1 MVLQRNRPYIL
12 NLVFSIRLQRP
23 PSTSGVIP
31 LQLGSSLRLLVFT
44 LELQLTRGPPPEQEC
59 QDLASQV
66 GTVL

>member
-31 LQLGSSLRLLVFT
+31 HQLGSSLRLLVFT

-59 QDLASQV
+59 QDLA
-66 GTVL
+66 